1 MQSKEE
7 NPVSRRSLLKLIGTT
22 AGSAVMYDAMVAMGY
37 AETSDFNGPIK
48 LSGDVKGA
56 SVLILGAGLAGMT
69 AAYELRKAGYK
80 VQVLEYNDRAGGRN
94 WSLYGGDSFTDLSG
108 TTQNVQFAKGL
119 YFNPGP
125 WRIPYHH
132 RGLLHYCKQFNV
144 PLEAFTQ
151 VNYNAYVHSTRAFGG
166 KPKRYR
172 EIAAD
177 FDGYVGELLAKAT
190 SQDKLNGA
198 ITKDEKDGL
207 LQILQFWGALDKN
220 YDYKKGEAA
229 SNMRGFAVEPGG
241 GLSPPPVDSDP
252 IPMQELFKSG
262 MWFAVMAGKIYEF
275 QTPLF
280 QAVGGMGMIGQ
291 AFGRQLQGLIK
302 YNCKVSE
309 IRQDEKGVTATYTD
323 TKKGGAPQTAR
334 ADWCLCTI
342 PATILG
348 QMPMNVG
355 APMRNAINSLSYDA
369 AFKVGLEFKRRFW
382 EEDDDIYGGITYTDQ
397 QISTISY
404 PSTDYHKPGGGVLL
418 GGYIFSDA
426 PATYEFEAKTPGQ
439 QIQAALDQ
447 GANIHPQYKKEFKSG
462 FGISWHRVPWT
473 LGCSGRWTDE
483 KRAQHYKDI
492 CAIDGRIL
500 LAGEHVS
507 RLPAWQEG
515 AVLSALDAI
524 GRLHKRVLSA

>member
-1 MQSKEE
+1 MQNNKA

-22 AGSAVMYDAMVAMGY
+22 AGSAMMYDAMTAMGY
-37 AETSDFNGPIK
+37 AETSDFTGPIK
-48 LSGDVKGA
+48 LSGNVKGA

-80 VQVLEYNDRAGGRN
+80 VQVLEYNDRPGGRN
-94 WSLYGGDSFTDLSG
+94 WSLYGGDTYTDISG
-108 TTQNVQFAKGL
+108 TTQHIQFAKGL

-132 RGLLHYCKQFNV
+132 RALIYYCKQFNV

-151 VNYNAYVHSTRAFGG
+151 VNYNAYVHSTKAFGG

-177 FDGYVGELLAKAT
+177 LEGYVSELLAKAT
-190 SQDKLNGA
+190 SQNKLDGA
-198 ITKDEKDGL
+198 ITKDEKDQL
-207 LQILQFWGALDKN
+207 LQILRFRGALDKN
-220 YDYKKGEAA
+220 YEYRKSEAA
-229 SNMRGFAVEPGG
+229 SNMRGFAVQPGG
-241 GLSPPPVDSDP
+241 GLSPLPVNSDP
-252 IPMQELFKSG
+252 IPMQQLFDSG
-262 MWFAVMAGKIYEF
+262 MWAATIRGNIYEF

-280 QAVGGMGMIGQ
+280 QAAGGMGMIGK
-291 AFGRQLQGLIK
+291 AFGRRLNGLIK
-302 YNCKVSE
+302 YNCKVTK
-309 IRQDEKGVTATYTD
+309 IHQDDRGVTATYMD
-323 TKKGGAPQTAR
+323 SKKGGAPQTAR

-342 PATILG
+342 PATVLG
-348 QMPMNVG
+348 QMPMNVK
-355 APMRNAINSLSYDA
+355 APMRNAIDSLSYDA

-382 EEDDDIYGGITYTDQ
+382 EEDDDIYGGITYTNQ

-404 PSTDYHKPGGGVLL
+404 PSTDYHKRGGGVLL
-418 GGYIFSDA
+418 GGYIFSDT
-426 PATYEFEAKTPGQ
+426 PATYEYEAKSPQ
-439 QIQAALDQ
+439 DQIKTALDQ
-447 GANIHPQYKKEFKSG
+447 GAKIHPQYKKEFKSG
-462 FGISWHRVPWT
+462 FGIAWHRVPWI
-473 LGCSGRWTDE
+473 LGCSGRWTEE